1 MTYCIVMSVYCYSQ
15 KSIPTGWRKE
25 TNAFGV
31 TLYINTKTNEK
42 VRSVQL
48 FFVPSVVRVHACIPV
63 SSYGT
68 SMGKC

>member
-1 MTYCIVMSVYCYSQ
+1 MSVYCYSQ
-15 KSIPTGWRKE
+15 KSIPAGWRKE

-42 VRSVQL
+42 VDQCKL
-48 FFVPSVVRVHACIPV
+48 FFVPSVVRVRACMPQ
-63 SSYGT
+63 SSYGM